1 MWNTLL
7 TLLLGDILLPK
18 TFHNSALQSRF
29 FCLFVLLCLGWE
41 FSHLFLVSSESLL
54 GIRLLLFPCTVMSQL
69 FATPWTV
76 SPPVSSVHR
85 DSPVKNTGVGCHAL
99 LQGIFLTQR
108 WNSHLLRLLHC
119 RRILYH
125 WVKRDH
131 VYMKPTLIMKTHNWW
146 KAKMEKPKQA
156 FIFYQLITRKKP
168 FISICLPL
176 LFQLTFHWRM
186 IAFQNIGVFC
196 QTST

>member
-54 GIRLLLFPCTVMSQL
+54 GRRLLLFPCTVMSQL

-119 RRILYH
+119 RRILYY
-125 WVKRDH
+125 WVKIDH
-131 VYMKPTLIMKTHNWW
+131 VYMKPTLIMKTHNWR
-146 KAKMEKPKQA
+146 KAKM
-156 FIFYQLITRKKP
+156 
-168 FISICLPL
+168 
-176 LFQLTFHWRM
+176 
-186 IAFQNIGVFC
+186 
-196 QTST
+196 